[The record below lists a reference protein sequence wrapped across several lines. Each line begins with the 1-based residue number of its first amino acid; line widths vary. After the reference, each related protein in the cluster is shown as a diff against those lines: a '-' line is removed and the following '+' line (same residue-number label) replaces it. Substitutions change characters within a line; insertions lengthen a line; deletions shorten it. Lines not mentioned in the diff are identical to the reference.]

1 MKWNEY
7 ENNYIQMAKMQG
19 KSEEYCIQQLKYA
32 RKLFDNNFPIIYN
45 PLHFCKLVGYTEEYV
60 FAACNQPKSF
70 YRTFFIPKRNG
81 KKRKIDEPLPSLKEI
96 QNWIYQEILC
106 NVKISSY
113 AKAYVKGKSIKDNAR
128 FHKRQKKVLSMD
140 IKDFFPSIGFKQI
153 LNVFRNIGYRENVA
167 VLLAN
172 LCCLNNSLPQGAPT
186 SPILSNI
193 IACKLD
199 NKIVDYIGKEKIRYT
214 RYADDLTFSG
224 DFNEGDIIKNVERIA
239 NRLGFKINEEKTRV
253 RKRNQR
259 QEVTGIVVNEKM
271 QLSRKIRKQIR
282 SDMYYI
288 QKYGVESH
296 LEHIGEARGNYLYHM
311 MGLISYAAFINPHD
325 ENLKE
330 YRLFL
335 KEEISKNTALID
347 N

>member
-1 MKWNEY
+1 MKWNQY
-7 ENNYIQMAKMQG
+7 EKNYIQMAKIQG
-19 KSEEYCIQQLKYA
+19 KSEEYCIQQLEYA
-32 RKLFDNNFPIIYN
+32 KQLFDKNFPVIYN
-45 PLHFCKLVGYTEEYV
+45 QVHFCKLVGYEEEYIY
-60 FAACNQPKSF
+60 AASNQPEKF
-70 YRTFFIPKRNG
+70 YRTFFIPKKNG
-81 KKRKIDEPLPSLKEI
+81 EWRKIDEPLPSLKEI

-106 NVKISSY
+106 NVKISPY

-128 FHKRQKKVLSMD
+128 FHKKQKKVLSMD
-140 IKDFFPSIGFKQI
+140 IKDFFPSIGFKKV

-172 LCCLNNSLPQGAPT
+172 LCCLNGSLPQGAPT

-193 IACKLD
+193 IAGKLD
-199 NKIVDYIGKEKIRYT
+199 SKIVDYISNTKIRYT

-224 DFNEGDIIKNVERIA
+224 DFAEGDLIKNVERIA
-239 NRLGFKINEEKTRV
+239 NRLGFKINEEKIRI

-271 QLSRKIRKQIR
+271 QLSRKIRKRIR

-296 LEHIGEARGNYLYHM
+296 LEHIGETRKNYLYHM
-311 MGLISYAAFINPHD
+311 MGVVSYAAFINPYD
-325 ENLKE
+325 EKLKK

-335 KEEISKNTALID
+335 KEEISRNAVQQH
-347 N
+347 

>member
-253 RKRNQR
+253 RKRNQVHA
-259 QEVTGIVVNEKM
+259 Q
-271 QLSRKIRKQIR
+271 
-282 SDMYYI
+282 
-288 QKYGVESH
+288 
-296 LEHIGEARGNYLYHM
+296 
-311 MGLISYAAFINPHD
+311 
-325 ENLKE
+325 
-330 YRLFL
+330 
-335 KEEISKNTALID
+335 
-347 N
+347 

>member
-1 MKWNEY
+1 MKKIISKWQKCKGS
-7 ENNYIQMAKMQG
+7 QMNI
-19 KSEEYCIQQLKYA
+19 CIQQLEYA

-45 PLHFCKLVGYTEEYV
+45 QVHFCKLVGYTEEYI
-60 FAACNQPKSF
+60 FAACNQPKKF
-70 YRTFFIPKRNG
+70 YRTFFIPKKNG

-113 AKAYVKGKSIKDNAR
+113 AKAYVRGKSIKDNAR
-128 FHKRQKKVLSMD
+128 FHRKQKKVLSMD
-140 IKDFFPSIGFKQI
+140 IKDFFPSIGFKRV

-172 LCCLNNSLPQGAPT
+172 LCCLNNCLPQGAPT
-186 SPILSNI
+186 SPVLSNI
-193 IACKLD
+193 IAYKLD
-199 NKIVDYIGKEKIRYT
+199 SKIVDYIGKEKIRYT

-239 NRLGFKINEEKTRV
+239 NSLGFKINEEKTRV

-259 QEVTGIVVNEKM
+259 QEVTGIVVNEKL
-271 QLSRKIRKQIR
+271 QLNRRIRKRIR
-282 SDMYYI
+282 SDIYYI
-288 QKYGVESH
+288 RKYGLESH
-296 LEHIGEARGNYLYHM
+296 LEHIGETRENYLYHII
-311 MGLISYAAFINPHD
+311 GLVSYAVFINPYD
-325 ENLKE
+325 ENLKD

-335 KEEISKNTALID
+335 KEEISKKYLNG
-347 N
+347 

>member
-1 MKWNEY
+1 
-7 ENNYIQMAKMQG
+7 
-19 KSEEYCIQQLKYA
+19 
-32 RKLFDNNFPIIYN
+32 
-45 PLHFCKLVGYTEEYV
+45 
-60 FAACNQPKSF
+60 
-70 YRTFFIPKRNG
+70 
-81 KKRKIDEPLPSLKEI
+81 
-96 QNWIYQEILC
+96 
-106 NVKISSY
+106 
-113 AKAYVKGKSIKDNAR
+113 
-128 FHKRQKKVLSMD
+128 MD

-271 QLSRKIRKQIR
+271 QLSRKIRKRIR

>member
-7 ENNYIQMAKMQG
+7 ENNFIQIAKMQG
-19 KSEEYCIQQLKYA
+19 KTEEYCIQQLEYA
-32 RKLFDNNFPIIYN
+32 KKLFANNFPIIYN
-45 PLHFCKLVGYTEEYV
+45 QVHFCKLVGYAEEYV
-60 FAACNQPKSF
+60 FSACNQPKSF
-70 YRTFFIPKRNG
+70 YRTYYIPKRNG
-81 KKRKIDEPLPSLKEI
+81 KKREISEPLPSLKEI

-106 NVKISSY
+106 NVKVSSY

-128 FHKRQKKVLSMD
+128 FHKRQIKVLSMY
-140 IKDFFPSIGFKQI
+140 IKDFFPSIGFKRV

-186 SPILSNI
+186 SPVLSNI
-193 IACKLD
+193 ITSKLD
-199 NKIVDYIGKEKIRYT
+199 DKIVNYVSKERIRYT

-224 DFNEGDIIKNVERIA
+224 DFNEGDVIKNVERIA
-239 NRLGFKINEEKTRV
+239 NSLGFKINEEKTRV

-271 QLSRKIRKQIR
+271 QLSRKIRKRIR

-296 LEHIGEARGNYLYHM
+296 LEHIGESRENYLYHM
-311 MGLISYAAFINPHD
+311 MGLVSYAAFINPYD
-325 ENLKE
+325 ENLKK

-335 KEEISKNTALID
+335 KEELNKHVALVD

>member
-7 ENNYIQMAKMQG
+7 ENNFIQIAKMQG
-19 KSEEYCIQQLKYA
+19 KTEEYCIQQLEYA
-32 RKLFDNNFPIIYN
+32 KKLFANNFPIIYN
-45 PLHFCKLVGYTEEYV
+45 QVHFCKLVGYAEEYV
-60 FAACNQPKSF
+60 FSACNQPKSF
-70 YRTFFIPKRNG
+70 YRTYYIPKRNG
-81 KKRKIDEPLPSLKEI
+81 KKREISEPLPSLKEI

-106 NVKISSY
+106 NVKVSSY

-128 FHKRQKKVLSMD
+128 FHKRQIKVLSMD
-140 IKDFFPSIGFKQI
+140 IKDFFPSIGFKRV

-186 SPILSNI
+186 SPVLSNI
-193 IACKLD
+193 ITSKLGD
-199 NKIVDYIGKEKIRYT
+199 KIVNYVSKERIRYT

-224 DFNEGDIIKNVERIA
+224 DFNEGDVIKNVERIA
-239 NRLGFKINEEKTRV
+239 NSLGFKINEEKTRV

-271 QLSRKIRKQIR
+271 QLSRKIRKRIR

-296 LEHIGEARGNYLYHM
+296 LEHIGESRENYLYHM
-311 MGLISYAAFINPHD
+311 MGLVSYAAFINPYD
-325 ENLKE
+325 ENLKK

-335 KEEISKNTALID
+335 KEELNKHVALVD